1 MSRASMA
8 YGIAHD
14 IHDGVMTREEAITE
28 MGHLFDEETLDAV
41 LFALGGGVVVEDD
54 RTTIVL
60 GEYDR
65 TW

>member
-8 YGIAHD
+8 YSIAHD

-28 MGHLFDEETLDAV
+28 LGHLFDEETLDAV
-41 LFALGGGVVVEDD
+41 LFALNGGVVDEDD
-54 RTTIVL
+54 QTIVL
-60 GEYDR
+60 GDFER